1 MTFFTG
7 VAEIGSW
14 LFQQLNAIFALY
26 VTIDIFVAVFVIWL
40 VRKVLKT
47 FNIIS

>member
-1 MTFFTG
+1 MNFFTG
-7 VAEIGSW
+7 TAQIATW
-14 LFQQLNAIFALY
+14 LFRQLNAIFALY
-26 VTIDIFVAVFVIWL
+26 VTVDVFVAVFVIWL